1 MVYLRSEE
9 HLHRW
14 LEETGY
20 EPGATF
26 PATTMNELAKRW
38 WSSRLDPEWS
48 PRSVQ
53 ESQAILDEIGL
64 TADFWRLG

>member
-14 LEETGY
+14 LEKTGF
-20 EPGATF
+20 ELGATF
-26 PATTMNELAKRW
+26 PATTMNTLARRW
-38 WSSRLDPEWS
+38 WRSRLDSDWQ
-48 PRSVQ
+48 PRPVD

-64 TADFWRLG
+64 SGDFWRLR